1 MRSSSKTPKKN
12 GTRDTAKDII
22 LGMEPSGRGP
32 RRPKEGIAQT
42 PIRKSPAQTI
52 VVQKPDTSA
61 LNNLQNQVQQLRK
74 QYNDL
79 ANQEQTARRR
89 LEANQ
94 EAISKKMGAN
104 ADNAISAR
112 SMDDLR
118 RQLGNIENKLT
129 MMGQDFGLIK
139 GTVDRHT
146 ADIIG
151 INSDVKNR
159 PTVDPTKIATTT
171 QQMDLRMRD
180 LQTQLSQLK
189 LTMDAEAKDRAR
201 VQQQQTDTI
210 NRLQDIIRQ
219 QESSKNEILTSL
231 SRKGDLDKEKL
242 SEENR
247 RLNDK
252 IQLITNEVTKNMNER
267 EHKLK
272 DDIYQKLNAMQAAM
286 KQHDGQLESDKD
298 NKKKLEER
306 IKHQEI
312 LIEDLKGLQQNDKN
326 KTKEKFQ
333 KVNEALASLE
343 HYMEQ
348 GSKKMDKILT
358 AEIQSRKLH
367 EKGLLSKVNEV
378 EEKLS
383 NYLTGLSK
391 SVEDARAGKEN
402 IKMPSLDTDALRREM
417 ESISA
422 DKNKMSMEGL
432 LKLEEKISRIQQGL
446 NRDRK
451 AMVDTLSDVSDKGQI
466 NKVRAQVNKLDEIM
480 DEVEKT
486 QDRVRDKVERQIPED
501 LNELSAK
508 VDNLKQQLTHR
519 IDQEE
524 EERYLA
530 IKELQDAYNKLTGGS
545 YAPSPAS
552 DVSNSGLKR
561 DIDECKVA
569 IKKLAESITT
579 VKNVLDKKIQDETRR
594 REQDVMRLEN
604 RGPTYPQMPPQ
615 QQPRPPIQQKPQ
627 VPAQ

>member
-1 MRSSSKTPKKN
+1 MRSSSKAPRKN

-32 RRPKEGIAQT
+32 RRPKEGVAQT

-79 ANQEQTARRR
+79 ANQEQAARRR

-94 EAISKKMGAN
+94 EAISKKIGAN
-104 ADNAISAR
+104 SENAISVR
-112 SMDDLR
+112 SMEDLK
-118 RQLGNIENKLT
+118 RQLGNIENKMT

-146 ADIIG
+146 SDIMG

-159 PTVDPTKIATTT
+159 PVVDPTKIATST
-171 QQMDLRMRD
+171 QQMDLRIRD

-189 LTMDAEAKDRAR
+189 LTMDAEAKDRDR
-201 VQQQQTDTI
+201 VNKQQTDTI

-219 QESSKNEILTSL
+219 QESSKNDILTNL
-231 SRKGDLDKEKL
+231 TRKGDLDKEKL

-247 RLNDK
+247 RLNEK

-272 DDIYQKLNAMQAAM
+272 DDIYQKLNTMQAAM
-286 KQHDGQLESDKD
+286 KQQQDGQLESDKD

-306 IKHQEI
+306 IKHQEM

-326 KTKEKFQ
+326 KNKEKFQ

-343 HYMEQ
+343 HHMEQ

-391 SVEDARAGKEN
+391 SVEEARAGKDN

-451 AMVDTLSDVSDKGQI
+451 AMVDTLSDVNDKGQI

-530 IKELQDAYNKLTGGS
+530 IKELQDAYNKLNGGT

-579 VKNVLDKKIQDETRR
+579 VKNVLDKKIQDESRR

-604 RGPTYPQMPPQ
+604 RGPVYPQMPPQ
-615 QQPRPPIQQKPQ
+615 QPRPPVQQRQPQ
-627 VPAQ
+627 VPA

>member
-1 MRSSSKTPKKN
+1 MRSSSKAPRKN

-52 VVQKPDTSA
+52 VVQKPDNSA

-79 ANQEQTARRR
+79 ANQEQV
-89 LEANQ
+89 
-94 EAISKKMGAN
+94 I
-104 ADNAISAR
+104 AR
-112 SMDDLR
+112 SVEDLK
-118 RQLGNIENKLT
+118 RQLGSIENKMALI
-129 MMGQDFGLIK
+129 GQDFGLIK

-159 PTVDPTKIATTT
+159 PVVDPTKIATST
-171 QQMDLRMRD
+171 QQMDLRIRD

-189 LTMDAEAKDRAR
+189 LTMDAEAKDRER
-201 VQQQQTDTI
+201 VNKQQTDTI

-219 QESSKNEILTSL
+219 QESSKNDILTNL
-231 SRKGDLDKEKL
+231 TRKGDLDKEKL

-272 DDIYQKLNAMQAAM
+272 DDIYQKLNAMQAAL
-286 KQHDGQLESDKD
+286 KQQQEGQIESDKD

-306 IKHQEI
+306 IKHQEM
-312 LIEDLKGLQQNDKN
+312 LIEDLKGVQQNDKN
-326 KTKEKFQ
+326 KNKEKFQ

-343 HYMEQ
+343 HHMEQ

-391 SVEDARAGKEN
+391 SVEEARAGKDN

-432 LKLEEKISRIQQGL
+432 LKLEEKISRIQHGL

-451 AMVDTLSDVSDKGQI
+451 AMVDTLNDVTDKGQI

-545 YAPSPAS
+545 YAPSPVS

-604 RGPTYPQMPPQ
+604 RGPNYPQMPPQ
-615 QQPRPPIQQKPQ
+615 QPRPPVQQNPRSQ
-627 VPAQ
+627 VPTQ